1 MEKTDKDLPIK
12 TLIKQSLEKYF
23 SDLNG
28 EYPANLYVLTLRQ
41 LEKPLFEVVMKE
53 TNGNLSKAAS
63 ILGINRVTLR
73 TKLRKHGLVER

>member
-1 MEKTDKDLPIK
+1 MESKNEDLPVSILVK
-12 TLIKQSLEKYF
+12 RSLEKYF

-28 EYPANLYVLTLRQ
+28 EYPTNLHALTLSQ

-53 TNGNLSKAAS
+53 TKGNLSKAAG

-73 TKLRKHGLVER
+73 KKLRKYGIFEK